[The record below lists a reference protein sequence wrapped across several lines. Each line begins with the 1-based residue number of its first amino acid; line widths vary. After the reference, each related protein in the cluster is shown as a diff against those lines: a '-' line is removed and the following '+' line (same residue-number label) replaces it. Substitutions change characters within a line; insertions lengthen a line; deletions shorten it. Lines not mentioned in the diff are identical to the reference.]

1 MKYVT
6 QGTLSLSFNRYH
18 EVCDPGYT
26 FTPPPS
32 SFGGGTGHFTQIVWK
47 TSVKLGV
54 GMAETTMN
62 GNKCIFTVGR
72 YREPGNWGGKFGENV
87 VQGKNLF
94 ACCYCC

>member
-1 MKYVT
+1 M
-6 QGTLSLSFNRYH
+6 
-18 EVCDPGYT
+18 CDPGYT

-47 TSVKLGV
+47 TSIKLGV
-54 GMAETTMN
+54 GMAETTMD

-87 VQGKNLF
+87 VQGNLVHLRLVVKDIVKRKMVYKNG
-94 ACCYCC
+94 